1 MPPFPYYFIYGAAF
15 SIMFSPNHLILT
27 KQNDIQTFT
36 HLGGGK
42 AKNLALLT
50 QNNFKVPPWICVS
63 TICFDEFIQT
73 NNLHFYIKNID
84 KNNTNL
90 EELHKNIEAAFLKS
104 NISKNVLEA
113 IEKHLQQLYQS
124 DLNSPVLSGF
134 RSPPPRG
141 QASREQGNKPEISNT
156 NGINAESDF
165 FAVRSSG
172 LDEDSPEHSFAGQF
186 STYLYQKGTENII
199 KSLKKCWASGFSAR
213 ALSYRMERGIDTSSI
228 KVGVIIQKM
237 IHSEISGVMF
247 SRNPID
253 VMDRENI
260 VVSSVYGLGEGLVS
274 GALDSDDYFINR
286 DSFSYKK
293 NLVDKNAQFVLS
305 EKGGLKKTE
314 VKESL
319 RNTSS
324 LSESKLKELSELA
337 IKLENQTGTPQD
349 CEWGI
354 EKDTLYLLQTRPITN
369 LPPDAFYKE
378 QVLGD
383 KLTLWDNSNIIESY
397 NGVTSPLTFTFAS
410 RVYEKAYIQFVE
422 NIGVPEKIIKAN
434 DFLFTNMLGSIRG
447 QVYYNLFNWYRY
459 AVMLPGVSSNAEFME
474 TMMGVKKSLGED
486 ADKEEFKLD
495 QFIVHYS
502 FIQKIKLTLK
512 MLKRFIFIDKIVLK
526 FMTEFDRNFQVY
538 KDKDYKNLPLNQQV
552 SDYHILEK
560 IFLEQWKPPLM
571 NDYLCMILFGVLK
584 KLTHRWVSSKE
595 TELLQNDLLCGQGNI
610 ESVQPTKALMNLAC
624 QIDTTLPEER
634 EWLLS
639 NTAENILKETKTT
652 KTETFFAKEL
662 ARYLDLY
669 GFRCVDELKLEEE
682 DMHDNSA
689 FIVNTVINYIKSK
702 SYDFNKMSKN
712 EAQIKEK
719 AEQKVRENLGSLKKW
734 IYFWIVKHTRKAV
747 KNRETLRFARTK
759 VFGIARR
766 LFKGIGHNLHQL
778 KVIENP
784 QDVFYLTIDEI
795 IALVEG
801 RSISAGLWEL
811 TQIRKKE
818 YESYRK
824 SQPCPDRMIIKGATG
839 IYDSYPQVLM
849 KCSGMDDQLLASD
862 DPKKLVGTP
871 CCPGIVE
878 GEVRVVNNMKDAEG
892 LNGEILV
899 TFRTDP
905 GWITLYP
912 NCSGLL
918 IERGSLLS
926 HSAVVARELGLPTIV
941 GVVGGLTQ
949 KLQTGMKVR
958 MDAGRGVIEILD
970 SQ

>member
-1 MPPFPYYFIYGAAF
+1 
-15 SIMFSPNHLILT
+15 MFSPNNLILT
-27 KQNDIQTFT
+27 AQDDIPIFT
-36 HLGGGK
+36 RLGGGK
-42 AKNLALLT
+42 AKNLAFLT
-50 QNNFKVPPWICVS
+50 QNNFQVPPWFCIS
-63 TICFDEFIQT
+63 TVCFDEFIQT
-73 NNLHFYIKNID
+73 NNLHSCIKHID

-90 EELHKNIEAAFLKS
+90 EELHKSIEDTFLKAE
-104 NISKNVLEA
+104 IPQNVLKA
-113 IEKHLQQLYQS
+113 IEKHLQQLNA
-124 DLNSPVLSGF
+124 DNS
-134 RSPPPRG
+134 
-141 QASREQGNKPEISNT
+141 
-156 NGINAESDF
+156 F

-213 ALSYRMERGIDTSSI
+213 ALSYRMERGIDTSPI
-228 KVGVIIQKM
+228 KVGVVIQKM
-237 IHSEISGVMF
+237 VNSEVSGVMF

-253 VMDRENI
+253 VMDRDNI

-286 DSFSYKK
+286 NSFSYKK
-293 NLVDKNAQFVLS
+293 NLANKNAQFVLS
-305 EKGGLKKTE
+305 ENGGLQKIE
-314 VKESL
+314 VRESL
-319 RNTSS
+319 KNVSS
-324 LSESKLKELSELA
+324 LNEEQLKELSKTAIELES
-337 IKLENQTGTPQD
+337 KTGLPQD

-354 EKDTLYLLQTRPITN
+354 ENNVLYLLQTRPITN
-369 LPPDAFYKE
+369 LPPDAFYRE

-383 KLTLWDNSNIIESY
+383 KMTLWDNSNIIESY

-459 AVMLPGVSSNAEFME
+459 AVMLPGVSRNAEFME
-474 TMMGVKKSLGED
+474 TMMGVKKGLGED
-486 ADKEEFKLD
+486 ADKEEFQLD

-502 FIQKIKLTLK
+502 FIQKLKLTLK
-512 MLKRFIFIDKIVLK
+512 TLKRFIFIDKTVLH
-526 FMTEFDRNFQVY
+526 FMTEFDKNFQIY
-538 KDKDYKNLPLNQQV
+538 KNKDYTKLPLTRQV
-552 SDYHILEK
+552 DDYHILEK

-584 KLTHRWVSSKE
+584 KLTRRWVSSEK

-610 ESVQPTKALMNLAC
+610 ESVQPTKTLMNLAF

-634 EWLLS
+634 DWLL
-639 NTAENILKETKTT
+639 NTPVDAILKEVKTT
-652 KTETFFAKEL
+652 KQETHFAKEL

-682 DMHDNSA
+682 DMHDNPT

-702 SYDFNKMSKN
+702 SYDFNKMST

-719 AEQKVRENLGSLKKW
+719 AEQKVKEKLGPFKKW
-734 IYFWIVKHTRKAV
+734 IYFWVLKHTRKAV

-778 KVIENP
+778 KVIDEP

-795 IALVEG
+795 ISLVEG
-801 RSISAGLWEL
+801 RSISSGFCEL
-811 TQIRKKE
+811 TRTRKKE

-824 SQPCPDRMIIKGATG
+824 SQPCPDRMILKGATG
-839 IYDSYPQVLM
+839 IYDPYSQVLM
-849 KCSGMDDQLLASD
+849 KCSGLDDSLLLSE
-862 DPKKLVGTP
+862 DPKKLIGTP
-871 CCPGIVE
+871 CSPGVVE
-878 GEVRVVNNMKDAEG
+878 GKVRVVKDMKDAEG

-949 KLQTGMKVR
+949 KLQTGMKVK
-958 MDAGRGVIEILD
+958 MDAGSGIIEILD
-970 SQ
+970 C